1 MLGHEQQWETSR
13 HYERLEKILATIEI
27 PFTLIKVLDLA
38 LGALILGSQVCNR
51 PRSSTRV
58 GFGPSFNSSLT

>member
-38 LGALILGSQVCNR
+38 LGALILGSQVCNSHVLQHALVSAR
-51 PRSSTRV
+51 HSTLV
-58 GFGPSFNSSLT
+58 